1 MKDARSGIELF
12 SNRNFVRKWGIMI
25 PTFNQLGYQ
34 TKDNFTFKK
43 VTMSLHLNDM
53 DKLSLLEPFFD
64 KIVVKE
70 NPKEYIDSEQ
80 PTTRYNLTSKFEDV
94 DNVDVII
101 SHINEL
107 TQEDLNLLTTIRLN
121 VSTLEPGQYSSSNLV
136 IDVKNKV

>member
-1 MKDARSGIELF
+1 
-12 SNRNFVRKWGIMI
+12 
-25 PTFNQLGYQ
+25 
-34 TKDNFTFKK
+34 
-43 VTMSLHLNDM
+43 M

-94 DNVDVII
+94 ENVDVRIT
-101 SHINEL
+101 HINEL

-121 VSTLEPGQYSSSNLV
+121 VAILEPGQYTSSNLV